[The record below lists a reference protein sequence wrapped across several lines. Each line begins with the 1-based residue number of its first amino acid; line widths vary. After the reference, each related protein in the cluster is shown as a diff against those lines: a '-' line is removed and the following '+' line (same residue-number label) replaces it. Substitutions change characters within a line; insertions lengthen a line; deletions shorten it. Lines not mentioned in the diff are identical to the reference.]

1 MMKYLYLFI
10 LLSVFTFNS
19 FALKP
24 KEVREELDSFFDP
37 KVDYHKTI
45 GRITDRDASGHV
57 FKIKGEDP
65 NLKFFRSGDRVEF
78 SMPGVQLDTKCS
90 AVVRSTEYDYV
101 ILYVNDI
108 SECWPHTGKVRIGTI
123 LNIDSIDLAKRVKE
137 ASIYRVILLKR
148 REDYVEQLKSLNNF
162 IWAYN
167 EKRIQVAAEF
177 DKKILEIQ
185 KQKAKALSFLSLKKK
200 NSMGLQSELSYR
212 LDQLER
218 ELDFYRVEKRELY
231 TDRWFLDQDTGVP
244 VKNRPQDFKKND
256 SEYYRKTE
264 L

>member
-1 MMKYLYLFI
+1 MAKLLYLFI
-10 LLSVFTFNS
+10 FLFYLQPLW
-19 FALKP
+19 ALTP
-24 KEVREELDSFFDP
+24 KAVKEELGSYFDP

-45 GRITDRDASGHV
+45 GRITDRDASGQV

-65 NLKFFRSGDRVEF
+65 NLKFFRSGDRLKF
-78 SMPGVQLDTKCS
+78 SMPGVKLETKCS
-90 AVVRSTEYDYV
+90 AVIRSTEYDYA
-101 ILYVNDI
+101 ILFVNDI
-108 SECWPHTGKVRIGTI
+108 SECWPRPGKVRIGTI
-123 LNIDSIDLAKRVKE
+123 LNIESIDLAKRVKE

-148 REDYVEQLKSLNNF
+148 REDYIEQLKGLNNF
-162 IWAYN
+162 VWAYN
-167 EKRIQVAAEF
+167 EKRIQVAAEY

-231 TDRWFLDQDTGVP
+231 TDRWFLDQDTGAP